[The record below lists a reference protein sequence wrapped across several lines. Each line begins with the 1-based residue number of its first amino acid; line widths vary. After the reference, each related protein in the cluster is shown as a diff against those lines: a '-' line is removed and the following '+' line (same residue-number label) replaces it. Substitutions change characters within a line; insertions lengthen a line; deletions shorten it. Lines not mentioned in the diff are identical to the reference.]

1 MKTFRFL
8 LNFQI
13 SFMVPKDAIPGRLGL
28 LLTLFLCAINTLN
41 ATQRSAPK
49 SGGTMTAIIQWI
61 LACIGFI
68 IMAIFEY
75 AWILSHQKCLKSVN
89 ISQKRNAGIDLE
101 AKFEEMSR
109 RLDNIM
115 LLISPPLFF
124 TFAIAFWI
132 SKDQSWFIYIIF
144 GIVITCCFH
153 YYLLHLLFRMGA
165 PLKTR
170 GFCWIV
176 CAIYR

>member
-1 MKTFRFL
+1 MKILRFL
-8 LNFQI
+8 SNFQI

-68 IMAIFEY
+68 IMAILEY
-75 AWILSHQKCLKSVN
+75 AWILSHQKCLKSVK
-89 ISQKRNAGIDLE
+89 ISQKRSAGKDLE

-109 RLDNIM
+109 RLDKMM
-115 LLISPPLFF
+115 LFIFPPLFF
-124 TFAIAFWI
+124 TCTIAFWV
-132 SKDQSWFIYIIF
+132 SKDQY
-144 GIVITCCFH
+144 
-153 YYLLHLLFRMGA
+153 
-165 PLKTR
+165 
-170 GFCWIV
+170 
-176 CAIYR
+176 